1 MKKVVIIGGGP
12 AGLFSAYLL
21 LEKGFKVELYDHSS
35 GLGKK
40 FLVAGNGGLN
50 LTHSEELS
58 GFSLK
63 YEPHDKLFS
72 ELINEFT
79 PEDLR
84 RFCTDLGVET
94 FIGSSGRVFPK
105 KLKAAEILLAWN
117 QKLKEHKHYSQ
128 FLNHHFNSLLEPHQV
143 EFILDN
149 KPLIIEADFFV
160 FAMGGAS
167 WSKTGSTGEWAPD
180 FVKNNI
186 GLAPFLPMNCGFERS
201 WSEFFKEKIDYTA
214 LKNISLE
221 FNGVKVRGEAMLTSF
236 GIEGGGVYALSKSIR
251 DEILKK
257 GSAVLTIDLK
267 PDLSEDEIAKKIEQQ
282 PSKAS
287 LSNCVRKALGFEAEV
302 FILLKELHPN
312 LKKEEVPRIVKKL
325 NISLCGIR
333 PLDEAISTSGGVL
346 FNEVTEFFELK
357 NRAGSYAVGE
367 MLDFDAPT
375 GGYLIQGCFST
386 AARAVKGIS
395 LHT

>member
-21 LEKGFKVELYDHSS
+21 LKIGFKVELYDHSS

-58 GFSLK
+58 AFSLK
-63 YEPHDKLFS
+63 YKPHDKIFF
-72 ELINEFT
+72 ELINEFS
-79 PEDLR
+79 PENLR
-84 RFCTDLGVET
+84 DFCTDLGVET
-94 FIGSSGRVFPK
+94 FVGSSGRVFPK

-117 QKLKEHKHYSQ
+117 QKLKEDENYSQ
-128 FLNHHFNSLLEPHQV
+128 FLNHHFSSLKKTQQV
-143 EFILDN
+143 EFIFEEKALQV
-149 KPLIIEADFFV
+149 EADFFI

-167 WSKTGSTGEWAPD
+167 WSKTGSAGEWAPD
-180 FVKNNI
+180 FFKNNI

-201 WSEFFKEKIDYTA
+201 WSSFFKDKIDYTA
-214 LKNISLE
+214 LKNLSLE
-221 FNGVKVRGEAMLTSF
+221 FKGVKVRGEAMLTPF

-257 GSAVLTIDLK
+257 GSGDLIIDLK
-267 PDLSEDEIAKKIEQQ
+267 PDLTEIEIARKIDQQ

-312 LKKEEVPRIVKKL
+312 LKKEEVPKIVKNLKITL
-325 NISLCGIR
+325 TGIR
-333 PLDEAISTSGGVL
+333 PIDEAISTSGGVL
-346 FNEVTEFFELK
+346 FSEVTDFFELK
-357 NRAGSYAVGE
+357 NRLGSYVVGE

-395 LHT
+395 LHI

>member
-21 LEKGFKVELYDHSS
+21 LQKGFKVELYDHSS

-58 GFSLK
+58 GFSQK
-63 YEPHDKLFS
+63 YEPHNKLFS

-117 QKLKEHKHYSQ
+117 QKLKEHKNYSQ
-128 FLNHHFNSLLEPHQV
+128 FLNHHFISLLEPHQV
-143 EFILDN
+143 EFTLEDN
-149 KPLIIEADFFV
+149 PLKVEADFFI

-167 WSKTGSTGEWAPD
+167 WSKTGSTGEWAPA
-180 FVKNNI
+180 FIKNGI

-257 GSAVLTIDLK
+257 GSAVLAIDLK

-312 LKKEEVPRIVKKL
+312 LKKEEVPKIVKNLKL
-325 NISLCGIR
+325 SLCGIR

>member
-21 LEKGFKVELYDHSS
+21 LKKGFKVELYDHAS

-58 GFSLK
+58 LFAQK
-63 YEPHDKLFS
+63 YRPHEKFFS
-72 ELINEFT
+72 ELIHEFT
-79 PEDLR
+79 PDDLR
-84 RFCTDLGVET
+84 QFSTDLGVET
-94 FIGSSGRVFPK
+94 FVGSSGRVFPK

-117 QKLKEHKHYSQ
+117 QKLKEDEDYSQ
-128 FLNHHFNSLLEPHQV
+128 FLNHHFSSLKNTHQV
-143 EFILDN
+143 EFKFEDKTRLV
-149 KPLIIEADFFV
+149 EADFFI

-167 WSKTGSTGEWAPD
+167 WSKTGSTGEWAPN
-180 FVKNNI
+180 FIENNI

-201 WSEFFKEKIDYTA
+201 WSDFFKEKIDYTA

-221 FNGVKVRGEAMLTSF
+221 WGAVKVRGEAMLTPF

-257 GSAVLTIDLK
+257 GSANLVIDLK
-267 PDLSEDEIAKKIEQQ
+267 PDLTEEEIAQKIEQQ

-302 FILLKELHPN
+302 FILLKELHPA
-312 LKKEEVPRIVKKL
+312 LKKEEVSKVVKNL
-325 NISLCGIR
+325 SINLEGIR

-346 FNEVTEFFELK
+346 LDEVTEYFELK
-357 NRAGSYAVGE
+357 SRKDSYVIGE

-386 AARAVKGIS
+386 ASRAVKGIS